1 MQMLAKCNLFW
12 FIVVHMKPPKLIPL
26 MVRVSQEA
34 KALLEQ
40 AAREQRR
47 SQASLV
53 ELLILEHL
61 TKHRTAHQRIGA
73 FLGTRND

>member
-1 MQMLAKCNLFW
+1 
-12 FIVVHMKPPKLIPL
+12 

>member
-1 MQMLAKCNLFW
+1 MF
-12 FIVVHMKPPKLIPL
+12 HMKPHKLIPL
-26 MVRVSQEA
+26 MVRVSPEA

-61 TKHRTAHQRIGA
+61 TKYRTAHQRIGA
-73 FLGTRND
+73 LLGGRHD